1 MKYIALLRGLNVGKE
16 KRIDMKD
23 LKRIFESLNF
33 EKVSTYINS
42 GNIFFETEK
51 KQIDLDQ
58 EVKEILKTE
67 YALVIPTLIK
77 TEEEIKYIANAIPE
91 EWQNNSEE
99 KTDVAYLFSE
109 IDSEEIL
116 NELPFKREYIE
127 VRYVKGA
134 LLWNVKRKNYNKSQL
149 NKIIGHRLYQFM
161 TVRNV
166 NTARYLAWKKK

>member
-1 MKYIALLRGLNVGKE
+1 
-16 KRIDMKD
+16 MKD

-51 KQIDLDQ
+51 EQKDLDQ

-67 YALVIPTLIK
+67 YALVFPTLIK

-127 VRYVKGA
+127 VSYVKGA

>member
-42 GNIFFETEK
+42 GNIFFETQKEQK
-51 KQIDLDQ
+51 DLDQ
-58 EVKEILKTE
+58 KVKEILKTE

-77 TEEEIKYIANAIPE
+77 TEEEIKFIANAIPE

-127 VRYVKGA
+127 VSYVKGA

>member
-1 MKYIALLRGLNVGKE
+1 
-16 KRIDMKD
+16 MKD

-51 KQIDLDQ
+51 EQKDLDQ
-58 EVKEILKTE
+58 KVKEILKTE

-116 NELPFKREYIE
+116 NELPFNREYIE
-127 VRYVKGA
+127 VSYVKGA

>member
-51 KQIDLDQ
+51 EQKDLDQ

-116 NELPFKREYIE
+116 NELPFNREYIE
-127 VRYVKGA
+127 VSYVKGA

>member
-51 KQIDLDQ
+51 EQKDLDQ

-127 VRYVKGA
+127 VSYVKGA

>member
-1 MKYIALLRGLNVGKE
+1 
-16 KRIDMKD
+16 MKD

-51 KQIDLDQ
+51 EQKDLDQ
-58 EVKEILKTE
+58 KVKEILKTE

-116 NELPFKREYIE
+116 D
-127 VRYVKGA
+127 VD
-134 LLWNVKRKNYNKSQL
+134 
-149 NKIIGHRLYQFM
+149 
-161 TVRNV
+161 
-166 NTARYLAWKKK
+166 

>member
-51 KQIDLDQ
+51 EQKDLDQ
-58 EVKEILKTE
+58 KVKEILKTE

-127 VRYVKGA
+127 VSYVKGA

>member
-51 KQIDLDQ
+51 EQKDLDQ
-58 EVKEILKTE
+58 KVKEILKTE

-77 TEEEIKYIANAIPE
+77 TEEEIKFIANAIPE

-127 VRYVKGA
+127 VSYVKGA